1 VFLRHT
7 GTVDEFRCFVLSIN
21 VRFAPN
27 RTSDELTTLRC
38 DKLMM
43 LALRGFER
51 PCAWGEDEGVGHS
64 RVNTPVPKLSPH

>member
-1 VFLRHT
+1 
-7 GTVDEFRCFVLSIN
+7 
-21 VRFAPN
+21 
-27 RTSDELTTLRC
+27 LRC

-51 PCAWGEDEGVGHS
+51 PCAWSEDEGVGHS